1 MGQENKRVE
10 SGRGRANNRKFAYAA
25 NDTFLPTIA
34 QRTGRATREIRHRTT
49 TPSPPFF
56 GRQNAIT
63 RGINSNSTRY
73 MVYLA
78 LL

>member
-10 SGRGRANNRKFAYAA
+10 SGRGRGNNRKFAYAA

-34 QRTGRATREIRHRTT
+34 QRTGRATLEIRHRTT

-63 RGINSNSTRY
+63 RGINSNSIRY